1 MAENLSASAH
11 ELEQKVEQRTAELK
25 RSNEQLISEVLE
37 RESAEDKLKLL
48 NQELEQRVAQR
59 TELLLA
65 AKQEAERSNA
75 AKSEFLS
82 RMSHE
87 LRTPMNA
94 IIGFSQLMETDTAH
108 SLSQTQQDNVHEIL
122 HAGRHL
128 LELINEVL
136 DLARIESGRLEL
148 SPEPVAMAELIQE
161 CLAMMRPQAEKKSIT
176 LLSDLDEDHSGC
188 MVLADRLRLRQVL
201 LNLLSNGINYNREG
215 GKVTLSCHVT
225 GTGHLRIAVQDNGIG
240 ITADFLPRLFRPFE
254 RFDSAYAG
262 SEGTG
267 IGLALAK
274 HLVEGMGGVIGV
286 ESAPGE
292 GSTFWIELPEAA
304 QDDTPTEATQQPV
317 PAISGLDDLQHT
329 LLYIED
335 NPANMRLM
343 RKIIAGQ
350 RGLDLL
356 EAENAEQGLALAA
369 ARQPDL
375 ILLDINLPGMD
386 GFTALRWLRDNTA
399 TRDIPV
405 IAITANAMPKDVARG
420 TAAGF
425 ADYLTKPLDVQ
436 QLLAVI
442 SREIE
447 HGTDK
452 R

>member
-1 MAENLSASAH
+1 
-11 ELEQKVEQRTAELK
+11 
-25 RSNEQLISEVLE
+25 
-37 RESAEDKLKLL
+37 
-48 NQELEQRVAQR
+48 
-59 TELLLA
+59 
-65 AKQEAERSNA
+65 
-75 AKSEFLS
+75 
-82 RMSHE
+82 
-87 LRTPMNA
+87 
-94 IIGFSQLMETDTAH
+94 
-108 SLSQTQQDNVHEIL
+108 VHEIL

-161 CLAMMRPQAEKKSIT
+161 CLAMMRPQAEQKSIT

-286 ESAPGE
+286 ESVPGE
-292 GSTFWIELPEAA
+292 GSTFWIELA
-304 QDDTPTEATQQPV
+304 EATQEDTSTEAMQQPAPAMAV
-317 PAISGLDDLQHT
+317 PDDRQHT

-350 RGLDLL
+350 RGLALL

-386 GFTALRWLRDNTA
+386 GFTALRWLRDNPA
-399 TRDIPV
+399 TRAIPV

-420 TAAGF
+420 AAAGF

-436 QLLAVI
+436 QLLSVI
-442 SREIE
+442 SREIK
-447 HGTDK
+447 HSTDK